1 MSAGL
6 EANPPEGIS
15 LPEEHERKVTALRQA
30 LIEGE
35 NSGEAEEIDIK
46 KTQSKGAAAA
56 RRLM

>member
-15 LPEEHERKVTALRQA
+15 LPDEHERKVTALRQA

-35 NSGEAEEIDIK
+35 NSGDAVEIDIRK
-46 KTQSKGAAAA
+46 VKA
-56 RRLM
+56 RARQRSSS